1 MRELWRALAMAG
13 ALAVLAACGE
23 PKQHNQEAGGP
34 AFSLGQ
40 TKAQAPRGP
49 ADVDGAR
56 LLAADSEPGN
66 WMTYGRTYNEQ
77 RYSPLGQ
84 VTVQNAD
91 QLGLTWSYDLDTARG
106 QEATPIVVD
115 GVMYVSTAWSKVKAL
130 DAKTGALLWAYD
142 PKVDGSWGPKACCDV
157 VNRGVAVWKGKVF
170 VGTLDGRLVA
180 LDAKSGNVT
189 WSVQTT
195 DASKPQTITG
205 APRVVKGK
213 VLIGNSGA
221 EFNVRGYVSA
231 YDADTGKLV
240 WRFYT
245 VPGNPA
251 QPDHAASDSALKNI
265 ALKTWSGKWWTWGGG
280 GTVWDSIVYDPD
292 QDLLIFG
299 TDNGDPWNKHVRSPA
314 KTDDLF
320 VTSIVAVKPDTGQYV
335 WHYQLNPGDE
345 WDYSATQQMILADL
359 PIGGQ
364 TRKVLMQA
372 PKNGFFYVI
381 DRTNGKLISAQPFA
395 TVTWAKGIDQK
406 TGRPIEVPAAR
417 YSEAGKPWTGSP
429 SPHGAHSWMP
439 MSFDPKTGL
448 VYIPVQEVAFTYKA
462 DAKFTHSPMGTNMG
476 LDFVSTSMPQD
487 AKIKSQVMESLT
499 GHIAA
504 WDPVNQKEV
513 WRQGLKG
520 PWNGGIVST
529 AGGLIFEG
537 NATGEFAAYRADNG
551 TKVWSFD
558 AQSPVMA
565 GPVTY
570 TVGADQYV
578 AVLSGWGGT
587 YALVP
592 GIVSLKS
599 GNTKNISRIL
609 VFKLGG
615 TAKLPP
621 LPTTT
626 PKVLDPPPDTGSARQ
641 IDHGFK
647 LFVKYCSACH
657 GDAAVSG
664 GLTPDLRYSP
674 LLASDSYYDVVLNGV
689 LKDQGMV
696 SWSPVINHD
705 DASDIRAYLIH
716 RAHQTQDQQAAHE
729 PWTG

>member
-1 MRELWRALAMAG
+1 MRGLWRALALAG
-13 ALAVLAACGE
+13 ALAALAACGQ
-23 PKQHNQEAGGP
+23 PKQHNQGGGP

-40 TKAQAPRGP
+40 SQPQPQRGP

-56 LLAADSEPGN
+56 ILAADSEPGN

-77 RYSPLGQ
+77 RFSPLDQ
-84 VTVQNAD
+84 INDQNAS
-91 QLGLTWSYDLDTARG
+91 QLGLSWSYDLDTARG

-130 DAKTGALLWAYD
+130 DARTGALLWAYD

-170 VGTLDGRLVA
+170 VGALDGRLVA
-180 LDAKSGNVT
+180 LDAKTGNVA
-189 WSVQTT
+189 WSQQTT
-195 DASKPQTITG
+195 DPSKPQTITG

-231 YDADTGKLV
+231 YDAETGRMA

-245 VPGNPA
+245 VPGDPSK
-251 QPDHAASDSALKNI
+251 PDHAASDAILKKLALKS
-265 ALKTWSGKWWTWGGG
+265 WSGKWWTWGGG
-280 GTVWDSIVYDPD
+280 GTVWDSIVYDAE

-320 VTSIVAVKPDTGQYV
+320 VTSIVAVKPETGQYV

-359 PIGGQ
+359 PINGEP
-364 TRKVLMQA
+364 RKVLMQA

-395 TVTWAKGIDQK
+395 AATWAKGIDLK
-406 TGRPIEVPAAR
+406 TGRPIENPAAR
-417 YSEAGKPWTGSP
+417 YSETGTTWQGSP

-448 VYIPVQEVAFTYKA
+448 VYIPVQEVGFTYKA
-462 DAKFTHSPMGTNMG
+462 DTKFKHSPMGTNMG
-476 LDFVSTSMPQD
+476 VDVLTTSMPQD
-487 AKIKSQVMESLT
+487 AKIKSQVMESLQ
-499 GHIAA
+499 GHISA
-504 WDPVNQKEV
+504 WDPIHQKEV
-513 WRQGLKG
+513 WRAGLKG

-570 TVGADQYV
+570 TVGNDQYV

-587 YALVP
+587 FALVP
-592 GIVSLKS
+592 GIVSMKS
-599 GNTKNISRIL
+599 GNIKNISRIL
-609 VFKLGG
+609 VFKLNG

-621 LPTTT
+621 LPTVT
-626 PKVLDPPPDTGSARQ
+626 PKVLNPPPDTATALQ
-641 IDHGFK
+641 ISHGFV
-647 LFVKYCSACH
+647 LFTKYCSACH
-657 GDAAVSG
+657 GDAAVAG
-664 GLTPDLRYSP
+664 GITPDLRYSP
-674 LLASDSYYDVVLNGV
+674 LLSSDSYYDVVLGGI

-696 SWSPVINHD
+696 SWSPVIDHD
-705 DASDIRAYLIH
+705 DASDIRSYLIH
-716 RAHQTQDQQAAHE
+716 RAHQTQDQKAAHE

>member
-1 MRELWRALAMAG
+1 MRGLWRVLAMAG
-13 ALAVLAACGE
+13 ALAALAACGQ
-23 PKQHNQEAGGP
+23 PKQHNEGGGP

-40 TKAQAPRGP
+40 TPTQPPRGP

-56 LLAADSEPGN
+56 ILAADSEPGN
-66 WMTYGRTYNEQ
+66 WMTYGRTYTEQ
-77 RYSPLGQ
+77 RYSPLNQ
-84 VTVQNAD
+84 ITDQNAG
-91 QLGLTWSYDLDTARG
+91 QLGLTWSYDLDTHRG

-180 LDAKSGNVT
+180 LDAKTGNVV
-189 WSVQTT
+189 WSQQST
-195 DASKPQTITG
+195 DSAAQTITG
-205 APRVVKGK
+205 APRVVKGL

-221 EFNVRGYVSA
+221 EFNVRGHVSA
-231 YDADTGKLV
+231 YDAQTGKLV

-245 VPGNPA
+245 VPGDPSKR
-251 QPDHAASDSALKNI
+251 DHAASDEALKKI
-265 ALKTWSGKWWTWGGG
+265 ALKTWKGHWWTWGGG
-280 GTVWDSIVYDPD
+280 GTVWDSIVYDPEL
-292 QDLLIFG
+292 DLLYFG
-299 TDNGDPWNKHVRSPA
+299 TDNGDPWNGKVRSPGGG
-314 KTDDLF
+314 DNLF
-320 VTSIVAVKPDTGQYV
+320 VTSIVAVKPETGQYV

-359 PIGGQ
+359 PINGQ
-364 TRKVLMQA
+364 PRKVLMQA
-372 PKNGFFYVI
+372 PKNGFFYVL

-395 TVTWAKGIDQK
+395 TVTWAKSIDLK
-406 TGRPIEVPAAR
+406 TGRPVMNPEAL
-417 YSEAGKPWTGSP
+417 YSQTGKAWTGSP

-439 MSFDPKTGL
+439 MSYDPKTGL
-448 VYIPVQEVAFTYKA
+448 VYIPVQEVGFTYKA
-462 DAKFTHSPMGTNMG
+462 DPKFQHSPMGANLG
-476 LDFVSTSMPQD
+476 LDLVSTSMPQD
-487 AKIKSQVMESLT
+487 PKIKSQVMDGLS
-499 GHIAA
+499 GYISA
-504 WDPVNQKEV
+504 WDPIQQKEV
-513 WRQGLKG
+513 WRAGLKG
-520 PWNGGIVST
+520 PWNGGVVST
-529 AGGLIFEG
+529 AGDLIFEG

-570 TVGADQYV
+570 TVNGEQYV

-587 YALVP
+587 YALLP
-592 GIVSLKS
+592 GILSYKS
-599 GNTKNISRIL
+599 GNLKNISRIL

-615 TAKLPP
+615 TAKLPAVSTATP
-621 LPTTT
+621 RVLNPPDDIGT
-626 PKVLDPPPDTGSARQ
+626 PKQV
-641 IDHGFK
+641 DHGFR
-647 LFVKYCSACH
+647 LFIKYCSACH

-664 GLTPDLRYSP
+664 GATPDLRYSP
-674 LLASDSYYDVVLNGV
+674 LLASDSYYDVVLKGI

-696 SWSPVINHD
+696 SWAPVISHD
-705 DASDIRAYLIH
+705 DASDIRSYLIH
-716 RAHQTQDQQAAHE
+716 RAHETIQQKAAGE

>member
-1 MRELWRALAMAG
+1 MGGSWRALAMAG
-13 ALAVLAACGE
+13 ALAALAACGQ
-23 PKQHNQEAGGP
+23 PKPHNQGGGP

-40 TKAQAPRGP
+40 APAPAQRGP
-49 ADVDGAR
+49 ADVDTAR
-56 LLAADSEPGN
+56 ILAADSEPGN
-66 WMTYGRTYNEQ
+66 WMTYGRTYSEQ
-77 RYSPLGQ
+77 RYSPLNQ
-84 VTVQNAD
+84 INDQNAG
-91 QLGLTWSYDLDTARG
+91 QLGLAWSYDLDTARG

-157 VNRGVAVWKGKVF
+157 VNRGVAVWKGKVY

-180 LDAKSGNVT
+180 LDAKTGDVV

-195 DASKPQTITG
+195 DPSQAQTITG
-205 APRVVKGK
+205 APRVVKGL

-221 EFNVRGYVSA
+221 EFNVRGHVSA
-231 YDADTGKLV
+231 YDAETGKLV

-251 QPDHAASDSALKNI
+251 KPDHAASDEALKTI
-265 ALKTWSGKWWTWGGG
+265 ALKTWKGHWWTWGGG
-280 GTVWDSIVYDPD
+280 GTVWDSIVYDPEL
-292 QDLLIFG
+292 DLLIFG
-299 TDNGDPWNKHVRSPA
+299 TDNGDPWNGKIRSPGGG
-314 KTDDLF
+314 DNLF
-320 VTSIVAVKPDTGQYV
+320 VTSIVAVKPETGQYV

-359 PIGGQ
+359 TIDGQ
-364 TRKVLMQA
+364 PRKVLMQA
-372 PKNGFFYVI
+372 PKNGYFYVI
-381 DRTNGKLISAQPFA
+381 DRTDGKLISAQPFA
-395 TVTWAKGIDQK
+395 TVTWAKGIDLK
-406 TGRPIEVPAAR
+406 TGRPIMNPAAR
-417 YSEAGKPWTGSP
+417 YSENGKAWTGSP

-439 MSFDPKTGL
+439 MSYDPKTGL
-448 VYIPVQEVAFTYKA
+448 VYIPVQEVGFTYKA
-462 DAKFTHSPMGTNMG
+462 DPKFKHSPMGTNMG
-476 LDFVSTSMPQD
+476 LDLVSTSMPQD
-487 AKIKSQVMESLT
+487 PKVKSQVMDSLS
-499 GHIAA
+499 GHISA
-504 WDPVNQKEV
+504 WDPIQQKEV
-513 WRQGLKG
+513 WRAGLKG

-529 AGGLIFEG
+529 AGDLIFEG

-570 TVGADQYV
+570 TVNGEQYV

-592 GIVSLKS
+592 GILSYKS
-599 GNTKNISRIL
+599 GNIKNISRIL

-615 TAKLPP
+615 TATLPAVP
-621 LPTTT
+621 AAAPRALS
-626 PKVLDPPPDTGSARQ
+626 PPDDTGTPRQ
-641 IDHGFK
+641 VDHGFR
-647 LFVKYCSACH
+647 LFIKYCSACH

-664 GLTPDLRYSP
+664 GITPDLRYSP
-674 LLASDSYYDVVLNGV
+674 LLASDSFYDVVLKGV

-696 SWSPVINHD
+696 SWAPVIDHD

-716 RAHQTQDQQAAHE
+716 RAHETIQQKAAGE